1 MRERQFM
8 RERRRPLASIFK
20 GALMTERMSLPA
32 VFTRTRPS
40 NGVEDYDEWT
50 SGDDVS
56 EAEEFIPPKRKRNAA
71 ASESSDSFSDSDSS
85 DGVRGRRPKRAPKQA
100 QKKARAKR
108 APPPKLQEQEQPR
121 SYADFFGPASARA
134 QARRHAIQQAP
145 HQAFHQAIQ
154 QTQQPERRWGFNTAP
169 VRLPDEL
176 QDLHAHHGVHPDIL
190 EHLRRHVPNYRP
202 PQ

>member
-1 MRERQFM
+1 M
-8 RERRRPLASIFK
+8 RERRRPLASIYK

-85 DGVRGRRPKRAPKQA
+85 DGVRGRKPKKAAHKERKPRTKRAL
-100 QKKARAKR
+100 
-108 APPPKLQEQEQPR
+108 PPKAAPLREQEQPR

-134 QARRHAIQQAP
+134 QARRQAIQQAP
-145 HQAFHQAIQ
+145 HQAIQQAIQ
-154 QTQQPERRWGFNTAP
+154 QPEQRWGFNTAP

-190 EHLRRHVPNYRP
+190 QHLRRHVPNYRP

>member
-85 DGVRGRRPKRAPKQA
+85 DGVRGRRPK
-100 QKKARAKR
+100 KAAHKERKPRAKR
-108 APPPKLQEQEQPR
+108 ALPPKRREQEQPR

-134 QARRHAIQQAP
+134 QARRQAIQQAP
-145 HQAFHQAIQ
+145 HQAIQQAIQ
-154 QTQQPERRWGFNTAP
+154 QPEQRWGFNTAP

-190 EHLRRHVPNYRP
+190 QHLRRHVPNYRP